1 MKRDLE
7 SISRKKYDLIIIGA
21 GMFGACAAWEAAQ
34 RGLSVILLEMG
45 DFSGATSANHLKMVH
60 GGIRYLQ
67 HGDVYR
73 VRESV
78 FERSAFL
85 RIAPHLV
92 QPLPVVMPTYG
103 HGMKGKE
110 VLKIGMAIY
119 DLITLDRNKG
129 INDNLRKIPNCY
141 SMKTD
146 EVLNEFPG
154 VEKEGLTGAAVFT
167 DAQMYNPPRLALSF
181 IKSAVNN
188 GSDALN
194 YAKVNDI
201 ITRNGKVL
209 GVKVNDLINDNEIEI
224 MGDYILNTSGA
235 WSFNLLKQALNIE
248 LKPKPAFSRDAA
260 FVIKSQLNSKYALAV
275 PLKTKD
281 ADAILDRGGRHVFIA
296 PWLKRD
302 KTLIGVWHIV
312 WGNSENKLN
321 VQEEELKSFINEV
334 NEAYP
339 SFNLSI
345 NDVAFVNT
353 GLTLFSE
360 STPGSTRMSFGKRSR
375 VIDHEKEHNIKGLL
389 SLIGVRATVARW
401 DSKKVIS
408 FIADKLNKKIDSSKT
423 HKEPIWGG
431 EINDFEEFVSDAVV
445 TNKYQLKED
454 VMRPLL
460 HNYGSKYNDVLSFIN
475 VSDENNI
482 LIQGTN
488 KLKAEIIHAVKNEMA
503 LKLDDV
509 LVRRTDLGTDGN
521 PGKEVIA
528 NVAKIMAD
536 NLNWNSEKTNEE
548 IERCNK
554 LFENYGSEKNYNFIK
569 KQEQC

>member
-1 MKRDLE
+1 MKRDFE
-7 SISRKKYDLIIIGA
+7 SASRKKYDLIIIGA

-67 HGDVYR
+67 HGDIYR

-141 SMKTD
+141 SMSK
-146 EVLNEFPG
+146 EELLNEFPG
-154 VEKEGLTGAAVFT
+154 VEKKGLTGAAVFT

-181 IKSAVNN
+181 IRSAVEN
-188 GSDALN
+188 GSAAFN

-209 GVKVNDLINDNEIEI
+209 GVKVADLIDGNEIEI
-224 MGDYILNTSGA
+224 LGDYILNTSGA
-235 WSFNLLKQALNIE
+235 WSFNLLKQTLNIE

-260 FVIKSQLNSKYALAV
+260 FVIKNQLNPNFALAV

-312 WGNSENKLN
+312 WGESENRLYVK
-321 VQEEELKSFINEV
+321 EEELKSFIKEV

-339 SFNLSI
+339 SFNLSM

-360 STPGSTRMSFGKRSR
+360 STPGSTRMSFGKRSK
-375 VIDHEKEHNIKGLL
+375 VIDHEREHQIKGLL

-408 FIADKLNKKIDSSKT
+408 YIADKLNKKIDSSKT
-423 HKEPIWGG
+423 HKQPIWGG
-431 EINDFEEFVSDAVV
+431 EINDFEAFLSNSLVK
-445 TNKYQLKED
+445 NKYGLKED
-454 VMRPLL
+454 VLRPLL
-460 HNYGSKYNDVLSFIN
+460 HNYGSKYNDVLNFIN
-475 VSDENNI
+475 ESEKNNI
-482 LIQGTN
+482 LLPGTN

-503 LKLDDV
+503 EKLDDV
-509 LVRRTDLGTDGN
+509 LVRRTDLGTDGS
-521 PGKEVIA
+521 PSEDVIS

-536 NLNWNSEKTNEE
+536 NLNWNSEKTDDE
-548 IERCNK
+548 IERCNR
-554 LFENYGSEKNYNFIK
+554 LFDNYGSEKKYNFIK
-569 KQEQC
+569 K

>member
-1 MKRDLE
+1 MKRDFE
-7 SISRKKYDLIIIGA
+7 SASRKKYDLIIIGA

-67 HGDVYR
+67 HGDIYR

-119 DLITLDRNKG
+119 DLLTIDRNKS

-141 SMKTD
+141 SMSK
-146 EVLNEFPG
+146 EELLNEFPG
-154 VEKEGLTGAAVFT
+154 VEKKGLTGAAVFT

-181 IKSAVNN
+181 IRSAIEN
-188 GSDALN
+188 GSAAFN

-209 GVKVNDLINDNEIEI
+209 GVKVDDLIDGNEIEI
-224 MGDYILNTSGA
+224 LGDYILNTSGA
-235 WSFNLLKQALNIE
+235 WSFNLLKKTLNIE

-260 FVIKSQLNSKYALAV
+260 FVIKNQLNPNFALAV

-296 PWLKRD
+296 PWLKKD

-312 WGNSENKLN
+312 WGESENRLYVK
-321 VQEEELKSFINEV
+321 EEELKSFINEV

-345 NDVAFVNT
+345 NDVSFVNT

-360 STPGSTRMSFGKRSR
+360 RTPGSTRMSFGKRSK
-375 VIDHEKEHNIKGLL
+375 VIDHEKEHQIKGLL

-408 FIADKLNKKIDSSKT
+408 YIADKLNKKIDSSKT
-423 HKEPIWGG
+423 HKQPIWGG
-431 EINDFEEFVSDAVV
+431 EINDFEAFLSDSLVK
-445 TNKYQLKED
+445 NNYGLKEN
-454 VMRPLL
+454 VLRPLL
-460 HNYGSKYNDVLSFIN
+460 HNYGSKYNDVFNFIN
-475 VSDENNI
+475 KSKKNDI
-482 LIQGTN
+482 LLPGTN
-488 KLKAEIIHAVKNEMA
+488 KLKAEIVHAVKNEMA
-503 LKLDDV
+503 EKLDDV

-521 PGKEVIA
+521 PSEDVIN
-528 NVAKIMAD
+528 NVAEIMAD
-536 NLNWNSEKTNEE
+536 ILNWNSEKTHDE
-548 IERCNK
+548 IERCK
-554 LFENYGSEKNYNFIK
+554 ILFENYGSEKKYNFFK
-569 KQEQC
+569 K